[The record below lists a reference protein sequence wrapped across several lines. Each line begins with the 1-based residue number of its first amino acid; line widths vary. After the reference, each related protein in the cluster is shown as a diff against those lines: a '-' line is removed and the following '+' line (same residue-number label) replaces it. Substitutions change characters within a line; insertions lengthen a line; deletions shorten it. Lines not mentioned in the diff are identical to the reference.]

1 MDNWTFLHN
10 YLVIFIQNN
19 YMSGAVLQEESD
31 TVSALTWNQERK
43 KRHQTMTKINYK
55 YVKVQ
60 VSAVLILCKH

>member
-1 MDNWTFLHN
+1 
-10 YLVIFIQNN
+10 
-19 YMSGAVLQEESD
+19 VLQEESD